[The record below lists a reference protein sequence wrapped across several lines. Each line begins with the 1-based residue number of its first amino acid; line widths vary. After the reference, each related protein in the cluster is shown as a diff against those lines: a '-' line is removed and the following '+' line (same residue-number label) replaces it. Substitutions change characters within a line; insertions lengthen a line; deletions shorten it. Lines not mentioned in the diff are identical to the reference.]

1 MANANAPTSLSIV
14 LFFGLHRIGE
24 CTDEVESTYPR
35 ARTAWRKEETA
46 PVTPSE
52 PKAAS
57 WRSLPRPLSTRRLRM
72 NASLPTYP
80 WKKFPNDL
88 AVAPRFA
95 RSGDREVGAA
105 CPRRNRRCLTPQ
117 PLSGSERLVRNGQPY
132 R

>member
-24 CTDEVESTYPR
+24 CTDEVESTCPR

-52 PKAAS
+52 RKAAS
-57 WRSLPRPLSTRRLRM
+57 CRSHPRPLSTRRLRM

-88 AVAPRFA
+88 AAAPRFRDRATA
-95 RSGDREVGAA
+95 R
-105 CPRRNRRCLTPQ
+105 
-117 PLSGSERLVRNGQPY
+117 
-132 R
+132 